1 MVSMTTL
8 YDFQNELAATS
19 DPSET
24 SDVTPPQSSTPI
36 LTADPRL
43 DLRLQRL
50 AARNAATRSQR
61 QGNKPSVQ
69 LRGQHATEATSRRTR
84 RQHAAKGS
92 RAAALAMSAVGTLGL
107 AAYFQHSDAAASAS
121 SSKTTSATTTQS
133 ASAALTAGQTTT
145 TALSNATTLAA
156 ATSAST
162 ASASTTAAAAAAATV
177 SSSGL
182 ADGTFTGATFTNK
195 WGPVQAAIT
204 VSGGKVVSVN
214 VLQTPTA
221 DNKSI
226 TINNRAVPTLVT
238 EALTAQSS
246 QVDTVSGATYTS
258 DSYRSSLQSA
268 LDAARA
274 AAINPIQS

>member
-8 YDFQNELAATS
+8 YDVQNELTATTA
-19 DPSET
+19 PSE
-24 SDVTPPQSSTPI
+24 VTPPQSSTPV
-36 LTADPRL
+36 TPVDPML
-43 DLRLQRL
+43 DPRLQRL
-50 AARNAATRSQR
+50 AARSAAARSQR
-61 QGNKPSVQ
+61 QGTEPFAQAS
-69 LRGQHATEATSRRTR
+69 GQRAAASTTRRTR

-107 AAYFQHSDAAASAS
+107 AAYFQHTAVAA
-121 SSKTTSATTTQS
+121 
-133 ASAALTAGQTTT
+133 
-145 TALSNATTLAA
+145 SNATAVTATTAGSAA
-156 ATSAST
+156 SLST
-162 ASASTTAAAAAAATV
+162 SASTTASVAAAATV

-182 ADGTFTGATFTNK
+182 VDGTFTGETFTNK

-204 VSGGKVVSVN
+204 VSGGKVVNVN

-226 TINNRAVPTLVT
+226 SINNRAVPTLVT

-268 LDAARA
+268 LDASRVA
-274 AAINPIQS
+274 ATNAAQS